1 MLLGLLRFVK
11 EGICAHGT
19 ECVRA
24 SVCSKS
30 SQLQCRLRLEGI
42 CGIRRRAIEQ
52 ARLLRLL
59 LRIRSKSTK
68 TERILLRL
76 LGIARVRSR
85 SQPAAS
91 KDVCCLLWLGIARV
105 RSRSKPAA
113 SKDVCWLLLRLL
125 RLLRLSK
132 ERWLVLC
139 GIRRCVTEQAR
150 LLRLLLRVRSEST
163 KTERILLRLL
173 GVARVRSRSKPAASK
188 DVCWLLLLLLR
199 LLGIARVR
207 SRSKPAPK
215 DVCWLLLLLLLRLL
229 RLSEERLLVWLLSLL
244 GVLPKST
251 KDTLLLL

>member
-19 ECVRA
+19 EGVRA

-42 CGIRRRAIEQ
+42 CGIRRRAI
-52 ARLLRLL
+52 
-59 LRIRSKSTK
+59 
-68 TERILLRL
+68 
-76 LGIARVRSR
+76 
-85 SQPAAS
+85 
-91 KDVCCLLWLGIARV
+91 
-105 RSRSKPAA
+105 
-113 SKDVCWLLLRLL
+113 
-125 RLLRLSK
+125 
-132 ERWLVLC
+132 
-139 GIRRCVTEQAR
+139 EQAR

-251 KDTLLLL
+251 KDTLLLLWLVLILT

>member
-19 ECVRA
+19 EGVRA

-59 LRIRSKSTK
+59 LRVRSKSTK

-76 LGIARVRSR
+76 
-85 SQPAAS
+85 
-91 KDVCCLLWLGIARV
+91 LGIARV

-215 DVCWLLLLLLLRLL
+215 DVCWLLLLLLLLLRLL

-251 KDTLLLL
+251 KDTLLLLWLVLILT